1 MRTIT
6 FFDSRLI
13 KDNDMLKA
21 TIASLVL
28 LSSAGGVHAQAMEHS
43 RMDHGAH
50 HANMPHGQRQADV
63 AQRGKDV
70 MPFSLA
76 ATTHIF
82 SKTTQ
87 GGVQQVVVK
96 DASDAEQVQLTRL
109 HLREIREQFLKGDFS
124 GPTRIH
130 GQDMPGLAELKAAG
144 SGQIGIAYADLKDG
158 AELRYTTASPALVT
172 ALHRWFDA
180 QLADH
185 GKDAMAGHVGHGSM
199 KKP

>member
-1 MRTIT
+1 
-6 FFDSRLI
+6 
-13 KDNDMLKA
+13 MLKT

-28 LSSAGGVHAQAMEHS
+28 LSCAGGVHAQAMDHS

-50 HANMPHGQRQADV
+50 MANMPHGQRQADV

-82 SKTTQ
+82 SKTAQ

-96 DASDAEQVQLTRL
+96 DASDAEQVRLTRL
-109 HLREIREQFLKGDFS
+109 HLREIREQFLKGNFS

-130 GQDMPGLAELKAAG
+130 GQDMPGLAELKAARP
-144 SGQIGIAYADLKDG
+144 GQIAITYADLKDG
-158 AELRYTTASPALVT
+158 AELRYATANAALMS
-172 ALHRWFDA
+172 ALHQWFDA

-185 GKDAMAGHVGHGSM
+185 GKDAMAGHAGHGGM